1 MKSYLKTYV
10 LILFCLSFPIA
21 VGKMK
26 NEKIKK
32 KKTNRIFIYS
42 FPATNNE
49 RQPHPRL
56 GAEIP
61 GKPLCTQSLSCPAPD
76 VIFA

>member
-1 MKSYLKTYV
+1 M
-10 LILFCLSFPIA
+10 LSFPIA

-26 NEKIKK
+26 TEKIKK
-32 KKTNRIFIYS
+32 KNKKQDIHLYS

-61 GKPLCTQSLSCPAPD
+61 GKPLCTQSLSSPAPD
-76 VIFA
+76 VIFAWQRDSF

>member
-1 MKSYLKTYV
+1 MFNPFL
-10 LILFCLSFPIA
+10 LSLPIA

-26 NEKIKK
+26 TEKIKK
-32 KKTNRIFIYS
+32 KKKRIFTYS

-56 GAEIP
+56 RAEIP
-61 GKPLCTQSLSCPAPD
+61 GKPLCTQSLSSTAPD
-76 VIFA
+76 IIFA

>member
-1 MKSYLKTYV
+1 M
-10 LILFCLSFPIA
+10 LSFPIA

-26 NEKIKK
+26 TEKILKK
-32 KKTNRIFIYS
+32 NKTRIFIYS
-42 FPATNNE
+42 FPVTNE

-61 GKPLCTQSLSCPAPD
+61 GKPLCTQSLSSPAPD
-76 VIFA
+76 IIFAWQRDSF